1 MKVPFIMERADIVGV
16 IWDEELGELPILV
29 ATDDFFE
36 YLEEQGYEDTMTAD
50 ELVFELQDYIR
61 TECKKIQTQFG
72 PLLTYPVC
80 HVHGMAYGARRQG

>member
-61 TECKKIQTQFG
+61 TECKKI
-72 PLLTYPVC
+72 
-80 HVHGMAYGARRQG
+80 